1 MLFNSL
7 TFFIFFA
14 VFYAAYLAVRRND
27 KARLALI
34 VAGSAVFYGWWD
46 WRFLLLILST
56 GLVDFFASL
65 GMEHFSGPRIRRGF
79 LILSLAFDLGMLAI
93 FKYSSFIAENLEALL
108 SMLGLHAD
116 LQSRIPAFCLI
127 LPVGISF
134 YTFQSLSY
142 TIDVYRRKLPP
153 THDFIHFMAYL
164 MFFPQLVAGPIVRA
178 ENLLYRLSKAPLI
191 TSPGIVSGVK
201 LIVIGFFKKCFLAD
215 NVAYYVNSTFAG
227 AFACDSTVVWA
238 FTMILFSIQIY
249 CDFSGY
255 SDIAR
260 GLARLLGYR
269 FPLNFDHPYA
279 SLGFRDF
286 WRRWHISLS
295 SWFMNYVYI
304 PLGGNVEKYRGA
316 GLLNRWRTTLN
327 LFVTMLLSGLWH
339 GAAWNFLLWGAVHG
353 CLLSLERILHLPRL
367 LGRGYIGKTLWWLVT
382 LFCIPLTWVFF
393 RAESL
398 SQVGHIFK
406 CLFVYSPMP
415 EDSNITKS
423 FCYICIFII
432 MEIWL
437 WLRPVRFLP
446 YRIARLIYQYDAVGF
461 ALLAVATIFFRGDGN
476 EFIYFQF

>member
-1 MLFNSL
+1 
-7 TFFIFFA
+7 
-14 VFYAAYLAVRRND
+14 
-27 KARLALI
+27 
-34 VAGSAVFYGWWD
+34 
-46 WRFLLLILST
+46 
-56 GLVDFFASL
+56 
-65 GMEHFSGPRIRRGF
+65 
-79 LILSLAFDLGMLAI
+79 
-93 FKYSSFIAENLEALL
+93 
-108 SMLGLHAD
+108 
-116 LQSRIPAFCLI
+116 
-127 LPVGISF
+127 
-134 YTFQSLSY
+134 
-142 TIDVYRRKLPP
+142 
-153 THDFIHFMAYL
+153 
-164 MFFPQLVAGPIVRA
+164 
-178 ENLLYRLSKAPLI
+178 
-191 TSPGIVSGVK
+191 
-201 LIVIGFFKKCFLAD
+201 
-215 NVAYYVNSTFAG
+215 
-227 AFACDSTVVWA
+227 
-238 FTMILFSIQIY
+238 
-249 CDFSGY
+249 
-255 SDIAR
+255 
-260 GLARLLGYR
+260 
-269 FPLNFDHPYA
+269 
-279 SLGFRDF
+279 
-286 WRRWHISLS
+286 
-295 SWFMNYVYI
+295 MNYVYI